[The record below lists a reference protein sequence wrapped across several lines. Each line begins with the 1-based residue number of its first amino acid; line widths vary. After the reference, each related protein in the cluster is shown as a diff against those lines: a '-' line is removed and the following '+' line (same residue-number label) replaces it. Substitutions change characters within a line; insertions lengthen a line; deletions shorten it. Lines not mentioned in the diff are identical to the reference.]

1 MRKKTGANAFKTT
14 LAVKLDSRVAERVR
28 SYCAER
34 GIKQGFFVEKALKE
48 TLDGL
53 AAMEEEGLDLRAA
66 RAALREKGE
75 IPYDKIRRKLGLA

>member
-1 MRKKTGANAFKTT
+1 MRKKNRTNASKAT

-53 AAMEEEGLDLRAA
+53 AAMEEDRLDLRAV
-66 RAALREKGE
+66 RAALRERGE
-75 IPYDKIRRKLGLA
+75 IPYEKVRRKLGLA